1 MSEPNFLSY
10 QIFTNI
16 LLGYTYIVTFIYS
29 YIYIYVSVLK
39 KEAAGWTES
48 RYVYSRKNFVAF

>member
-1 MSEPNFLSY
+1 MVIFMSEPNFLSY

-39 KEAAGWTES
+39 KEAAG
-48 RYVYSRKNFVAF
+48 